1 MQTNLN
7 SSAVTQRKITENMFL
22 KKNNKKNK
30 LWSPNYASFN
40 FYVSL
45 SERGWG
51 NGHFVWDVGAIS
63 WADISTHFI
72 LQEIIAA
79 TSWKMWG
86 REKHQ
91 RRERRDET
99 SFAVMHIIWNTTLS
113 AVWPPRFQECSC
125 AQRQRCHVLQQDGQ
139 NHHILHQLLQA
150 AGLQCLDRKVSDTP
164 LNIAIKRKH
173 FSFWRSRNTKTPPRI
188 WQDIRQWQHVG

>member
-7 SSAVTQRKITENMFL
+7 SSAVTQRKITENMCFL
-22 KKNNKKNK
+22 KKKTK
-30 LWSPNYASFN
+30 LWFPNYASFN

-91 RRERRDET
+91 SRERRDET
-99 SFAVMHIIWNTTLS
+99 SFAVMHIIWITTLS
-113 AVWPPRFQECSC
+113 AVWPP
-125 AQRQRCHVLQQDGQ
+125 V
-139 NHHILHQLLQA
+139 
-150 AGLQCLDRKVSDTP
+150 
-164 LNIAIKRKH
+164 
-173 FSFWRSRNTKTPPRI
+173 SRNVPVHSDSGVMSSNRMVRATTSCISCYRLTMLGQKSLGYSPEYR
-188 WQDIRQWQHVG
+188 H